1 MLTGCENFK
10 STNMRKL
17 HSAPQPGEIWEL
29 SRQLEYPENFYIDKQ
44 KHLYSTEAQS
54 FLWGNA
60 PPRYV
65 AIVTEPG
72 AESETEPNLISVMVL
87 SAETNFISDVD
98 LLIPARISGLGQ
110 DLLAETWHI
119 QLMLVS
125 NLLQPVG
132 HRLSRDIYN
141 ILLTVGD
148 YYHGLVDR
156 QPEISDIDRLGLKA
170 GTQKASNTPEIALF
184 HQREQNWSDVLTI
197 PVAVDRTY
205 IKNIKFA
212 SQILNDR
219 LEIERE
225 LAEFEVN
232 ENRFIDLLS
241 KSLNKTHTLLSRW
254 SQNIFEPEWQDVST
268 LPKLAIAA
276 RSFRDSQNT
285 RSNPDEIA
293 ATIEKL
299 SSAKD
304 ETQRQLAAKQLGEIA
319 VGNSKAIQAL
329 VSLLRSSSDDETLWI
344 AVESL
349 RKIDPENS
357 AVGIKRVKAIDLG
370 MEIAGKT
377 VALAVAFL
385 PKTDGDVSV
394 LLQVYPTRNDDRL
407 PPDLKLILLD
417 DAGEIVREVA
427 ARRADVYIQLKFS
440 CEIGERFSVKLALND
455 ANFSENFTI

>member
-1 MLTGCENFK
+1 MLTGCENCK
-10 STNMRKL
+10 SANMRKP

-29 SRQLEYPENFYIDKQ
+29 SRQLQYPENFYIDKE

-60 PPRYV
+60 PPRYA

-110 DLLAETWHI
+110 DLLAETWHV

-132 HRLSRDIYN
+132 HRLSRDIYD

-156 QPEISDIDRLGLKA
+156 QPEISDIDRSGLKA
-170 GTQKASNTPEIALF
+170 GTKKASNRPEIALF
-184 HQREQNWSDVLTI
+184 HQREQAWSDVLTI

-205 IKNIKFA
+205 IKSIKFA
-212 SQILNDR
+212 SQILNEQ

-225 LAEFEVN
+225 LAEVEASQ
-232 ENRFIDLLS
+232 NRFVNLLS
-241 KSLNKTHTLLSRW
+241 KSLNKTHTVLSRW
-254 SQNIFEPEWQDVST
+254 SQNIFEPEWQDIST
-268 LPKLAIAA
+268 LPKLAIAT
-276 RSFRDSQNT
+276 RSSHDSQKT
-285 RSNPDEIA
+285 QLNPDEIA
-293 ATIEKL
+293 ATIERL
-299 SSAKD
+299 SSAND

-319 VGNSKAIQAL
+319 VGSGTAIQAL
-329 VSLLRSSSDDETLWI
+329 VGLLRRTSDDETLWI

-349 RKIDPENS
+349 RKIDPQNP
-357 AVGIKRVKAIDLG
+357 AVGIKRVKAIDI
-370 MEIAGKT
+370 ESKT

-394 LLQVYPTRNDDRL
+394 LLQVYPIGNNDRL
-407 PPDLKLILLD
+407 PPDLKLILMD
-417 DAGEIVREVA
+417 DLGEILREVA
-427 ARRADVYIQLKFS
+427 ARRADIYIQLKFS
-440 CEIGERFSVKLALND
+440 CDLGERFNVKLALND
-455 ANFSENFTI
+455 ANFSEDFTI

>member
-10 STNMRKL
+10 FANMRKP

-29 SRQLEYPENFYIDKQ
+29 SRQLQYPESFYIDKE

-54 FLWGNA
+54 FLRGNA

-110 DLLAETWHI
+110 DLLAETWHV

-132 HRLSRDIYN
+132 RRLSRDIYD

-148 YYHGLVDR
+148 YYHKLIDR
-156 QPEISDIDRLGLKA
+156 QPEINDIDRAGLKA
-170 GTQKASNTPEIALF
+170 GTKKASDTPEIALF
-184 HQREQNWSDVLTI
+184 HQREQAWSDVLTI

-205 IKNIKFA
+205 SKSIRFA
-212 SQILNDR
+212 SQLLNEQ

-225 LAEFEVN
+225 LAEFDVSQ
-232 ENRFIDLLS
+232 NRFIDLLS
-241 KSLNKTHTLLSRW
+241 KSFNKTHTILSRW
-254 SQNIFEPEWQDVST
+254 SQNIFEPEWQDISI
-268 LPKLAIAA
+268 LPKLAIAT

-285 RSNPDEIA
+285 RSNPNEIA
-293 ATIEKL
+293 ATIEQL

-304 ETQRQLAAKQLGEIA
+304 ETQRQLAAKELGEIA
-319 VGNSKAIQAL
+319 VGNSNAIQAL

-349 RKIDPENS
+349 RKIDPENP
-357 AVGIKRVKAIDLG
+357 AGGIKRVKAIDIG
-370 MEIAGKT
+370 SKT

-394 LLQVYPTRNDDRL
+394 LLQVYPTGNDDRL

-417 DAGEIVREVA
+417 DAGEILREVA
-427 ARRADVYIQLKFS
+427 ARRVDVYIQLKFS